1 LFAARPDAAHAETLA
16 MAAAATGDYAQAVDL
31 GEQLV
36 AAAVAAGDEQAAIWR
51 RGLLGR
57 FRAGQPA
64 DRAWP
69 AAHEVFRPA
78 AEGAGPRPA
87 RDR

>member
-1 LFAARPDAAHAETLA
+1 VPSDTHAETLA
-16 MAAAATGDYAQAVDL
+16 MAAAASGDFPRAIDL
-31 GEQLV
+31 GERLL
-36 AAAVAAGDEQAAIWR
+36 AAAGGGDPAAAWR
-51 RGLLGR
+51 RDLLTR
-57 FRAGQPA
+57 YRAGQPA

-69 AAHEVFRPA
+69 ADHTVFRPA